1 MLNFA
6 KSVSPMKKQT
16 HLHLGWP
23 EGLQVY
29 FNFGGKY
36 SFNTVCFALR
46 KVFYYA
52 RFYATFLFIHNVA
65 KRSRLH
71 IVNCLSWLHLHILV
85 VFS

>member
-6 KSVSPMKKQT
+6 KSVPMKKQT

-23 EGLQVY
+23 EGLKVY

-36 SFNTVCFALR
+36 SFNTVYFALC

-52 RFYATFLFIHNVA
+52 RFYATFLCFHNVA
-65 KRSRLH
+65 KRRRLH
-71 IVNCLSWLHLHILV
+71 IVK
-85 VFS
+85 F